1 MRRWIVFR
9 GWFVTD
15 TVMTRTRGHAVP
27 LRCRRGS
34 RSVRGG
40 FSIAPSGLPA
50 HEVRYPGFHLTA
62 SPRANI
68 HRRFAAE
75 GSLLVD
81 RSCRPRSG
89 GGRRCIWA
97 DAGVRPYTPW
107 LPADRSCRP
116 GSGGGR
122 RSIWADAAV
131 RPYTPWLPADRSCR
145 PRSGGGRRSIWAD
158 AAVRPYTPWLP
169 ADRSCRPGRGSGRR
183 CIWADAGVRPY
194 APWRVNRLALNRVEK
209 WI

>member
-122 RSIWADAAV
+122 RCI
-131 RPYTPWLPADRSCR
+131 CG
-145 PRSGGGRRSIWAD
+145 RSGPPLHALVASRPFVPARGRTQRSAPTHPGCQPT
-158 AAVRPYTPWLP
+158 VR
-169 ADRSCRPGRGSGRR
+169 AGQG
-183 CIWADAGVRPY
+183 AGVAVVAFGRTQGS
-194 APWRVNRLALNRVEK
+194 APTHPGA
-209 WI
+209 